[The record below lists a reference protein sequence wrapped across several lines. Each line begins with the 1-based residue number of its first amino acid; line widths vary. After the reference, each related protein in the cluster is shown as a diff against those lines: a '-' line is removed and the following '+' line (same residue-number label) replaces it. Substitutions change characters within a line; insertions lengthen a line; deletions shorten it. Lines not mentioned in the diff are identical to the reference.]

1 MKLDIE
7 YNLQFTPEAE
17 AAMPN
22 AKGWTFDI
30 EGDLDL
36 QLGDLFSVEELMPH
50 VFVVIRRHLHLVDPG
65 LGQMSYLLD
74 LHHP

>member
-1 MKLDIE
+1 MALDIS
-7 YNLQFTPEAE
+7 YNLHFTPEAE

-22 AKGWTFDI
+22 ASGWSFRI
-30 EGDLDL
+30 EGELDL
-36 QLGDLFSVEELMPH
+36 QVGDLFSVEELMPH

-74 LHHP
+74 LHRP